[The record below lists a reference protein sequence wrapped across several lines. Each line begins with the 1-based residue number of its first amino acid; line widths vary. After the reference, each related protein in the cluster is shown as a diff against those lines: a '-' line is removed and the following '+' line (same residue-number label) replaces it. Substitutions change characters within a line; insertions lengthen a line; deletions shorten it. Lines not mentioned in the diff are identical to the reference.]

1 MTGRLVAL
9 LVLAALAACSPAPR
23 SAAYFEAHREEAAK
37 VAADCQTGA
46 HGGQE
51 CVNALA
57 GVAAAARDARMTAYK
72 KNF

>member
-1 MTGRLVAL
+1 MTGRPVVF

-37 VAADCQTGA
+37 VAADCKTGA
-46 HGGQE
+46 HRGEE

-57 GVAAAARDARMTAYK
+57 GVAAAARDARMAAYK